1 MNVQTASGS
10 IDVRTCTHTQ
20 CGEVSFHV
28 GEDMLIFIV
37 LGGMN
42 IRYGKVE
49 YTACKDQM
57 IFLKRDTEVN
67 YRTFDGPDAPGK
79 VEFIIFSL
87 RYELVKEFVK
97 IADLSLTFKG
107 GNFPVAVNSI
117 DIRMINYIGSLTT
130 CFSGT
135 AKPEANLVKIKLLEL
150 LFYVA
155 GSNRDILVEILDLR
169 DRFRSNIRA
178 TVEENIMNA
187 LSLNELAVLCGR
199 SLSSFRRDFL
209 ALYNMPPSKWI
220 REKRLEKASE
230 FLQSTNMTVTDICYT
245 LGFESIAH
253 FSRLFKAH
261 FGYPPTAF
269 REKPM
274 DQLARFRS
282 K

>member
-10 IDVRTCTHTQ
+10 IDVRSFTHTQ
-20 CGEVSFHV
+20 YGKGSFHAR
-28 GEDMLIFIV
+28 ENMLIFIV
-37 LGGMN
+37 WGGMN

-49 YTACKDQM
+49 YTVCKDQM
-57 IFLKRDTEVN
+57 IFLKRDIEVN

-87 RYELVKEFVK
+87 RCELVKEFVK
-97 IADLSLTFKG
+97 IADLPLTFKG
-107 GNFPVAVNSI
+107 GNFPVAVNSL
-117 DIRMINYIGSLTT
+117 DRRMISYIGSLTA
-130 CFSGT
+130 CFSG
-135 AKPEANLVKIKLLEL
+135 AEKPKANLVKIKLLEL

-155 GSNRDILVEILDLR
+155 GNNGDIMVEILDLR
-169 DRFRSNIRA
+169 DHFRNNIKS

-187 LSLNELAVLCGR
+187 LSLNELAVLSGR

-220 REKRLEKASE
+220 REKRLEKARE

-253 FSRLFKAH
+253 FSRIFKSH
-261 FGYPPTAF
+261 FGYPPTRF
-269 REKPM
+269 REMP
-274 DQLARFRS
+274 DTSAGPLS
-282 K
+282 